1 MGKGPE
7 GGPTGMQGHRLP
19 TEPRATFSLSLPPPP
34 TTRWLSQQHCLQPLP
49 LPCRLG
55 GLVLTPSPSHPQ
67 LVTIPRKGSLS
78 GPAEAADHQ
87 RTGTIL
93 IFH

>member
-1 MGKGPE
+1 MGT
-7 GGPTGMQGHRLP
+7 GGPTLQSPGP
-19 TEPRATFSLSLPPPP
+19 PSSLPFP
-34 TTRWLSQQHCLQPLP
+34 TYHDHHMVLPSSKAALFPAPLP

-55 GLVLTPSPSHPQ
+55 GLALTPSPSHLQ

-87 RTGTIL
+87 HTGTIL